1 MHRQLTLPAL
11 KAKKDVFVEWPLGRT
26 LAEAEEMA
34 ALAKSMGVKT
44 VVGLQA
50 RQAPGTRKV
59 RNISTIVLWYDKA
72 LNCFFSRLEKSLN
85 PVPWDGSSL
94 LPWSHMIVP
103 TTVSPK
109 K

>member
-50 RQAPGTRKV
+50 RQAPSIRKV
-59 RNISTIVLWYDKA
+59 RIFKHHCPMMSQRSKPL
-72 LNCFFSRLEKSLN
+72 FS
-85 PVPWDGSSL
+85 
-94 LPWSHMIVP
+94 
-103 TTVSPK
+103 
-109 K
+109 